1 MTGKRVRIG
10 GLWVQVSVV
19 QFSNDVRVE
28 LAPQRMGM
36 EQLRV
41 QLGDMV
47 RTNKSVDQRWLQAK
61 WQAWECVSVMTRALP
76 SWSRQNAGRQPVCLG
91 LPCPL
96 LYVGLFVIALE
107 RLQLGYGNAPSLIT
121 IMRQLHM
128 PSSTGHLRR
137 RA

>member
-1 MTGKRVRIG
+1 MTGNKVRIG

-47 RTNKSVDQRWLQAK
+47 RLAAHTHRVDG
-61 WQAWECVSVMTRALP
+61 
-76 SWSRQNAGRQPVCLG
+76 SRQTGR
-91 LPCPL
+91 
-96 LYVGLFVIALE
+96 
-107 RLQLGYGNAPSLIT
+107 
-121 IMRQLHM
+121 H
-128 PSSTGHLRR
+128 GHV
-137 RA
+137 